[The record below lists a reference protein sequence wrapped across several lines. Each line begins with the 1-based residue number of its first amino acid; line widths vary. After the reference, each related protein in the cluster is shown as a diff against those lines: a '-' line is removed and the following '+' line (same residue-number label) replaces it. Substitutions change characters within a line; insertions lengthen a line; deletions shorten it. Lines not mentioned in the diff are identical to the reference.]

1 MKEIRCKRCGLLK
14 TTIDSTSQVCIA
26 LSTDNIPPHD
36 FGEETNKTWKE
47 ELFDISEKY
56 CKHDDR
62 DLNSCLYHILEPVI
76 QKALLSQSEKIEAEM
91 EKDIEKL
98 ENQGY
103 KQLSGYKDAIRDLKL
118 TLSKYK

>member
-1 MKEIRCKRCGLLK
+1 MKETECKRCGLLK

-62 DLNSCLYHILEPVI
+62 DFNSCLYHILEPVI
-76 QKALLSQSEKIEAEM
+76 QKALSSQSEKIIMSLSDYIVKQKGNVGGAEVLGHII
-91 EKDIEKL
+91 IEFRDKKL
-98 ENQGY
+98 
-103 KQLSGYKDAIRDLKL
+103 
-118 TLSKYK
+118 